1 MIFALTVAI
10 EFTLTPEIT
19 GPLVPPLTGVSRN
32 EYAFW
37 EMLFATTNTPRF
49 GEYWKRP

>member
-1 MIFALTVAI
+1 MIVAPKVVI
-10 EFTLTPEIT
+10 EFTLTPEMA
-19 GPLVPPLTGVSRN
+19 GPLVPPLAGLSRK

-37 EMLFATTNTPRF
+37 EMLFVTTNTPRF